1 MLIDKDISRQIE
13 LQIDHVLATYEGD
26 ELRINLQNLV
36 ENWCLRGAVSVKI
49 QSKLLELEEL

>member
-13 LQIDHVLATYEGD
+13 LQIDHVLGTYEGD

-49 QSKLLELEEL
+49 QSKLLESEGL